1 MSLINVVTYK
11 STMTCKLTI
20 HLPPSRNCSLKYTS
34 ALAANANNAAET
46 NGNNVIICILLI
58 CGIKP
63 AHSLSPSRAR
73 ALLLS
78 GFIRV
83 SGEARGCTDVCRSLV
98 HSWRPRPI
106 TRDHEVN
113 GSPSHRILYPPLV
126 LFSDQL
132 LLYTMTCG
140 RVIWQDSTDS
150 GSVSRTTGV
159 GLYCENL
166 TRPAKTCTRKTVLK

>member
-63 AHSLSPSRAR
+63 ATLPLSLSCSRSAALGVYPCLWRSAWLHRCLSFIGPQLTPS
-73 ALLLS
+73 
-78 GFIRV
+78 
-83 SGEARGCTDVCRSLV
+83 TN
-98 HSWRPRPI
+98 HKRPRSEWLAFTPDI
-106 TRDHEVN
+106 V
-113 GSPSHRILYPPLV
+113 SASCAV
-126 LFSDQL
+126 L
-132 LLYTMTCG
+132 
-140 RVIWQDSTDS
+140 
-150 GSVSRTTGV
+150 
-159 GLYCENL
+159 
-166 TRPAKTCTRKTVLK
+166 RPAVTVHDDLRSRHMTGQYRLRISF